1 MSLRA
6 RLFATYFLIVVIC
19 LGIVAV
25 SVTVILQGY
34 RDRLAMDSLNAM
46 ARPVYVQVRSLIR
59 GEVTFD
65 ELWANLE
72 EQADKNNVY
81 ILLGDREGNII
92 RQVTPG
98 QYQKP
103 IETPPGEL
111 PHGISKL
118 EQGTFVTSGDQPF
131 LFVAYPLRGLPSEDG
146 ISLVNTLIL
155 SVPRPGALAIW
166 ASLVRPLLL
175 SGVIALC
182 ISLIVAILLARSVYR
197 PVYQV
202 TQAVKKISQG
212 KYDQRIPVT
221 GPREIKGLAVSF
233 NQMAEQINGSQQ
245 QLRHFVADVSHQLK
259 SPLTSIQGF
268 AQAIL
273 DGTAGDDDT
282 RLKAATIINDEST
295 RMRRQVD
302 ELLELARM
310 QSGQLKMARESVD
323 VAELLEQC
331 REIFTV
337 QAEEKGVLLKVETE
351 NLLTTV
357 GDIDRLEQ
365 VLGNLLDNA
374 IKNSP
379 AGGKVGIIGH
389 RIEADSVEIRVVDNG
404 PGIPPEQLP
413 YVFERFYQAGGVRTG
428 VGLGLAIAKEIVIAH
443 EGTIE
448 AKSEPG
454 EATEFIVRLPGSIR
468 ASTEPKT

>member
-25 SVTVILQGY
+25 SVTVILQDY
-34 RDRLAMDSLNAM
+34 RDRLAMNSLNDM

-118 EQGTFVTSGDQPF
+118 EQGTFVTSGGQTF
-131 LFVAYPLRGLPSEDG
+131 LFAAYPLRGLPTQNGTSQ
-146 ISLVNTLIL
+146 VNTLIL
-155 SVPRPGALAIW
+155 SVPRAGALVIW

-175 SGVIALC
+175 SGVVALC
-182 ISLIVAILLARSVYR
+182 VSLIVAILLARSVYR

-202 TQAVKKISQG
+202 TQAAKKISQG

-221 GPREIKGLAVSF
+221 GPREVKGLAVSF
-233 NQMAEQINGSQQ
+233 NQMAEQIKRSQQ

-310 QSGQLKMARESVD
+310 QSGQLKMAREAVD
-323 VAELLEQC
+323 VSELLEQC

-337 QAEEKGVLLKVETE
+337 QAEEKGVLLKVGTE

-365 VLGNLLDNA
+365 VFSNLLDNA

-379 AGGKVGIIGH
+379 AGGEVNIIGR
-389 RIEADSVEIRVVDNG
+389 RIEANSVEIKVVDDG

-448 AKSEPG
+448 ANSEPG
-454 EATEFIVRLPGSIR
+454 EGTEFVVILPGSTG
-468 ASTEPKT
+468 ASPESKD